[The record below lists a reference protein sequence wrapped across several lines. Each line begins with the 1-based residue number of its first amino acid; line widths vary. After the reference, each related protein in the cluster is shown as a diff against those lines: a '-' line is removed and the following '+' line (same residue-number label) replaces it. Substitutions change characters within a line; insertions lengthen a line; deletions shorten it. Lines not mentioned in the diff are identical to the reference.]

1 MTPAPMTTR
10 RLGTA
15 SRERAP
21 VDEMIVF
28 SSMGMEPPGN
38 GVTSEP
44 VARIMRL
51 ALMLLLPPSF
61 NATLMSVVLVSVPW
75 PLT

>member
-1 MTPAPMTTR
+1 MTTR
-10 RLGTA
+10 RFGTA

-21 VDEMIVF
+21 VDEMMVF
-28 SSMGMEPPGN
+28 SSMGMEPPGK
-38 GVTSEP
+38 GVTSDP
-44 VARIMRL
+44 VARIMRF

-61 NATLMSVVLVSVPW
+61 KVTLMPVALVSVPW